1 MVSAIPVGPML
12 TVNGCP
18 PVGGGPSP
26 MSRTA
31 VPLRVAVPPAIV
43 ELVIQ
48 ATMVTCWDR
57 PRRLI
62 PVNWTSTSPFD
73 TPLAFCAPIP
83 KIPPASSTPLSL
95 ADAGKMPAAAAVVV
109 DAAYRLAPANESRRP
124 PGVDAKRGHRVG
136 IERRGQHGAAAGDLR
151 DGVATQ
157 VGEGARRAQGRDARL
172 GEARR
177 QGDAHQHGEDR
188 R

>member
-1 MVSAIPVGPML
+1 MVSDMPVGL
-12 TVNGCP
+12 TVTENGCP

-26 MSRTA
+26 MSRIA
-31 VPLRVAVPPAIV
+31 VPLRVAVPPTMV

-73 TPLAFCAPIP
+73 VLAFCAPTP

-95 ADAGKMPAAAAVVV
+95 ADAGKTPAAAAVVV
-109 DAAYRLAPANESRRP
+109 VSPTSPGVEWIWMFPLRRVPPSGASQFGSGPPAKVGGGGAGVVVQKRILNTSELAPES
-124 PGVDAKRGHRVG
+124 
-136 IERRGQHGAAAGDLR
+136 ELSS
-151 DGVATQ
+151 T
-157 VGEGARRAQGRDARL
+157 
-172 GEARR
+172 
-177 QGDAHQHGEDR
+177 
-188 R
+188 